1 MFKLFVHHPSSIT
14 DYCSADQVSDHEQIC
29 NQMPVKSIL
38 CYNVSTFSVAST
50 VNVLNTKSWKGN
62 ARLQHKCCSAGWT
75 HNAGV
80 ANHHSDVFNWNV
92 KWNTALRKIL
102 ITHLISHCT
111 SYAPGGAPGCECEY
125 EREGEG
131 GRDERC
137 LLLQPPSGNG
147 IYFGVKMQM
156 RKTTREEA
164 VSFSS
169 QPMSLCPRRASHNTM
184 GMRGRMKRDQ
194 LHVWLFASLSL
205 DSALWLISLE

>member
-1 MFKLFVHHPSSIT
+1 MYLIQKAEKGT
-14 DYCSADQVSDHEQIC
+14 QGY
-29 NQMPVKSIL
+29 
-38 CYNVSTFSVAST
+38 STSVAVLVEPTMQAWRIIIQMFST
-50 VNVLNTKSWKGN
+50 GTLNGIQT
-62 ARLQHKCCSAGWT
+62 RL
-75 HNAGV
+75 
-80 ANHHSDVFNWNV
+80 
-92 KWNTALRKIL
+92 ALRKIL

-194 LHVWLFASLSL
+194 LHV
-205 DSALWLISLE
+205 